1 MQRKWRAGGSGQ
13 RWGNMKN
20 RSTVRGAPFPDAGR
34 GSEQQG
40 PCVVVWGQ
48 GCCRGPSGWPV
59 LQLPRCSLPLSAAQH
74 H

>member
-48 GCCRGPSGWPV
+48 GCC
-59 LQLPRCSLPLSAAQH
+59 
-74 H
+74 